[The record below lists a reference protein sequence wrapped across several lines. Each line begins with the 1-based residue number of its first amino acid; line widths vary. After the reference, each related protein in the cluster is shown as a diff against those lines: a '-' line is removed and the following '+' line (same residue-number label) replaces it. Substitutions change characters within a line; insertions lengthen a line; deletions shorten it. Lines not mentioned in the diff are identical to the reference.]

1 MRTMTFSRL
10 IFLPLLALVT
20 IDLAPVAEAQRGSS
34 SSGSTRSSG
43 SSIKSSSGST
53 RSSVGSSQSRSQG
66 STRSS
71 SGGSSRSS
79 GGTVRQSGGSTR
91 SSGSSTRSSGVTV
104 RPSSGSSRT
113 PSLGSTSRTPRVTG
127 TTGSTTQDR
136 GSSTGSV
143 TTQPRVRYVS
153 PTTGTTPRS
162 GSTASTYGGSRS
174 ASSNTGSTNGS
185 TNAPTYDRTPG
196 STETTRSTDSV
207 GEAYQP
213 ASRSRFPLPLTSRDP
228 EGTASVEANGRTT
241 YARRFDALGTAAR
254 AAAAD
259 RIRAENGIK
268 PASEVSLGDIRD
280 RYRGDT
286 STTDADAGYR
296 SRLSE
301 VLASNNRATSS
312 EGVSVRSSSGPGARY
327 RQQIAQAAQD
337 RKAREAADKMP
348 AAERIRYNEANP
360 SADTPKDLGE
370 QRLGGLALQ
379 GNKIESTSGNRTRP
393 APTAKEA
400 DTQARLR
407 QVFDSEG
414 ARGAFKTAE
423 AASEATGLALG
434 LATRATLG
442 KAGSGQLRATFNQRA
457 SYSPSGLTGTAP
469 GAGSGGAG
477 TDFDEYDGYDE
488 DGYAGT
494 NFYGYPNGSHSSWG
508 LGYGYWDSNGYY
520 HSPYSS
526 WFSWSFGWCSS
537 FGLSFGF
544 GYPYYY
550 SNYYNCPTSY
560 YYPYVSSYYGN
571 SYSTGYGDG
580 YDDGYSTAAYAGYS
594 EPVVTSVYQDG
605 PVGEVVY
612 VDAEPEGEIV
622 VSAAPAVAAAPKATD
637 TPMSAAALR
646 YLELGDEAFGDGR
659 YADAVHFYSRSTEF
673 EPKRGMLHLV
683 LADALFATGDYHYC
697 AHSIRRALELEPSL
711 VAAPVDKHLFY
722 AVPAKFDQQLAV
734 LELFLADNPTNV
746 DAKLVLGL
754 NYLFGNRPQAAVE
767 LLSKGPN
774 ASAAFSDN
782 AAMLIKQSAEI
793 HQWGD
798 SPPAD
803 ALWE

>member
-43 SSIKSSSGST
+43 SSLGSSSGSS

-71 SGGSSRSS
+71 SGGSTRSS
-79 GGTVRQSGGSTR
+79 GGTVRQSGGT
-91 SSGSSTRSSGVTV
+91 TRSSGVTV
-104 RPSSGSSRT
+104 RPSSGSSST
-113 PSLGSTSRTPRVTG
+113 PSIGSTSRTPRVTG
-127 TTGSTTQDR
+127 TTGSTTRDR
-136 GSSTGSV
+136 GTSSGSV

-153 PTTGTTPRS
+153 PTTRTTGTTTGDTRS
-162 GSTASTYGGSRS
+162 GATTPTYGDSRS
-174 ASSNTGSTNGS
+174 TGSATGS
-185 TNAPTYDRTPG
+185 TNAPSYDRTP
-196 STETTRSTDSV
+196 STTGTTRSTDSV

-268 PASEVSLGDIRD
+268 PASEVSLDDIRD

-286 STTDADAGYR
+286 STTDTGTGYR

-301 VLASNNRATSS
+301 VLADNNRAASS
-312 EGVSVRSSSGPGARY
+312 EGTRVRSSSGPGARY
-327 RQQIAQAAQD
+327 RQQIAQEAQD
-337 RKAREAADKMP
+337 RQAREAADKMP
-348 AAERIRYNEANP
+348 SAERIRYNMANP
-360 SADTPKDLGE
+360 NDDTRKDLSE
-370 QRLGGLALQ
+370 LALGGSATQ
-379 GNKIESTSGNRTRP
+379 AGKIESTSGNRARP
-393 APTAKEA
+393 VPTAKEA
-400 DTQARLR
+400 DSQARLR
-407 QVFDSEG
+407 QVFDAEG
-414 ARGAFKTAE
+414 ARGAFNAAE

-442 KAGSGQLRATFNQRA
+442 TAGSAQLRATFNQRS
-457 SYSPSGLTGTAP
+457 SYSSDGLTGTAP
-469 GAGSGGAG
+469 GAGAGGGG
-477 TDFDEYDGYDE
+477 TDFDGYD
-488 DGYAGT
+488 DDSYAGT
-494 NFYGYPNGSHSSWG
+494 TFYGYPNGSHSSWG
-508 LGYGYWDSNGYY
+508 LSYGYWDSNGYY

-537 FGLSFGF
+537 FGLNFGY

-550 SNYYNCPTSY
+550 SSYYNCPTSY

-571 SYSTGYGDG
+571 SYSNGYGDG
-580 YDDGYSTAAYAGYS
+580 YDDGYSTAAYGGYS
-594 EPVVTSVYQDG
+594 EPVVVNVYQDG

-612 VDAEPEGEIV
+612 ADAEPEVEIV
-622 VSAAPAVAAAPKATD
+622 VGTAPAVAAAPEAVD
-637 TPMSAAALR
+637 APLSAAALR
-646 YLELGDEAFGDGR
+646 YLELGDEAFGAGR
-659 YADAVHFYSRSTEF
+659 YADAVHFYSRSIEF

-697 AHSIRRALELEPSL
+697 AHTIRRALELEPSL

-722 AVPAKFDQQLAV
+722 AAPAEFDQQLAV

-782 AAMLIKQSAEI
+782 AATLILQSAEI

-798 SPPAD
+798 NPPAD
-803 ALWE
+803 ATWE